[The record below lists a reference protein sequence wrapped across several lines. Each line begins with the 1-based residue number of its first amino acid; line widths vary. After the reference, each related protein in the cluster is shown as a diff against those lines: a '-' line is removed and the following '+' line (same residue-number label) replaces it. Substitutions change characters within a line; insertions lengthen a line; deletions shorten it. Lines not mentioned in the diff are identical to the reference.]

1 MKAAVYYEGG
11 GPEVLRYEEVADPK
25 VSAKNVLVEVHAV
38 SIEGGDVLARGF
50 GPMGPTPFCGGYLA
64 SGVIVEVG
72 AEVTDRF
79 VGQRV
84 TTVDNGGSHASLR
97 SVDAR
102 SSWPL
107 PDGMSMAT
115 GACIPIP
122 FGTSDDCLFEFG
134 RLKAGETVLIH
145 AGASGTGLAGIQLA
159 KRAGATV
166 FATASSSQR
175 LERLKEYGLDHGIN
189 YTEVDFEEAAR
200 ALTDGRG
207 PDLIVDSVGGKNLE
221 KSLSC
226 AAYRGRIV
234 SMGGAGRDTYQ
245 PNFAVMSGQ
254 NKTYVS
260 YFQGAELRFNGERAR
275 ANVQRLIQEVG
286 RGELQVVVDRSFKL
300 SEAAEAHAFIES
312 RQAFG
317 RVILVPDDLESATS
331 PHD

>member
-11 GPEVLRYEEVADPK
+11 GPEVLKYEEVPDPE
-25 VSAKNVLVEVHAV
+25 VRPRNVLIEVHAV
-38 SIEGGDVLARGF
+38 SIEGGDVLARGY
-50 GPMGPTPFCGGYLA
+50 GPAGPAPYCGGYLA

-72 AEVTDRF
+72 EAVDGRF

-84 TTVDNGGSHASLR
+84 VTTDNGGSHASLR
-97 SVDAR
+97 SVNAL
-102 SSWPL
+102 SAWPI
-107 PDGMSMAT
+107 PDDMSLETA
-115 GACIPIP
+115 ACIPIP
-122 FGTSDDCLFEFG
+122 FGTADDSLFEFG
-134 RLKAGETVLIH
+134 RLTAGESVLIH

-159 KRAGATV
+159 KRAGATIL
-166 FATASSSQR
+166 ATASSAER
-175 LERLKEYGLDHGIN
+175 LERLKDYGLDHGIN

-200 ALTDGRG
+200 ELTDGKG

-234 SMGGAGRDTYQ
+234 SMGGVGRDTYQ
-245 PNFAVMSGQ
+245 PKLSAMAGQ

-275 ANVQRLIQEVG
+275 ANVQRLIDEVG
-286 RGELQVVVDRSFKL
+286 RGELQVVVDRSYKL
-300 SEAAEAHAFIES
+300 SEAAAAHAYIES

-317 RVILVPDDLESATS
+317 RVILLPDGLAG
-331 PHD
+331 

>member
-1 MKAAVYYEGG
+1 VKAAVYYKGG
-11 GPEVLRYEEVADPK
+11 GPEVLQYEEVPDPVVRPK
-25 VSAKNVLVEVHAV
+25 HVLIEVHAV

-50 GPMGPTPFCGGYLA
+50 GPAGPTPYCGGYLA
-64 SGVIVEVG
+64 SGVIVEAG
-72 AEVTDRF
+72 SEVTDRF

-84 TTVDNGGSHASLR
+84 TTADNGGSHASLR

-102 SSWPL
+102 SAWPI
-107 PDGMSMAT
+107 PDDMSMIT

-122 FGTSDDCLFEFG
+122 FGTADDCLFEFG
-134 RLKAGETVLIH
+134 RLKAGESVLIH

-166 FATASSSQR
+166 FATASSS
-175 LERLKEYGLDHGIN
+175 ERLDRLKDYGLDHGIN
-189 YTEVDFEEAAR
+189 YTEVDFEEAVR
-200 ALTDGRG
+200 ALTDDRG

-226 AAYRGRIV
+226 AAYRGRII
-234 SMGGAGRDTYQ
+234 SMGGVGRDSYQ
-245 PNFAVMSGQ
+245 PRLSVMAGQ

-275 ANVQRLIQEVG
+275 ANVQRLIDEVG

-317 RVILVPDDLESATS
+317 RVVLVPDALKE
-331 PHD
+331 

>member
-11 GPEVLRYEEVADPK
+11 GPEVLKYEDVPDPEVRPR
-25 VSAKNVLVEVHAV
+25 NVLIEVHAV
-38 SIEGGDVLARGF
+38 SIEGGDVLARGY
-50 GPMGPTPFCGGYLA
+50 GPAGPAPYCGGYLA
-64 SGVIVEVG
+64 AGVIVEVG
-72 AEVTDRF
+72 SEVTDRH

-84 TTVDNGGSHASLR
+84 TTSDNGGSHASLR
-97 SVDAR
+97 SVNSR
-102 SSWPL
+102 SAWPI
-107 PDGMSMAT
+107 PDDMSMQT

-122 FGTSDDCLFEFG
+122 FGTADDSLFEFG
-134 RLKAGETVLIH
+134 RLTKGERVLIH

-166 FATASSSQR
+166 FATASSAAR
-175 LERLKEYGLDHGIN
+175 LERLKDYGLDHGIN
-189 YTEVDFEEAAR
+189 YTEVDFEEAMK
-200 ALTDGRG
+200 ALTDGKG

-234 SMGGAGRDTYQ
+234 SMGGVGRDSYK
-245 PNFAVMSGQ
+245 PDFSVMAGQ

-275 ANVQRLIQEVG
+275 ANVQRLIEEVG
-286 RGELQVVVDRSFKL
+286 RGELQVVIDRTYAL

-312 RQAFG
+312 RKAFG
-317 RVILVPDDLESATS
+317 RVVLVPDGVGE
-331 PHD
+331 